1 MIDRWPGHNFSVAAR
16 SLLIGE
22 INVGLPRDFNGLRVA
37 KISPFATSALIV
49 VKQALYCMRRADLC
63 GSGETASI
71 SFYTTLCSS
80 CLRCRRSNQVPAAG
94 GHLASPRPGAHCSG
108 TTVVCRSHGARSQG
122 RLRLFDSS
130 DEFLRRAIA
139 VLSRPVT
146 RLSALAPAQRAGA
159 QRLSALAHSVSYCV
173 AKPCPKSGVKPTCRL
188 DARTSQFDPTETSS
202 LINI

>member
-37 KISPFATSALIV
+37 KISPFVTSALIV

-159 QRLSALAHSVSYCV
+159 QRLSALARNGHADRVARRPLSGAKRNTCAHSELF
-173 AKPCPKSGVKPTCRL
+173 R
-188 DARTSQFDPTETSS
+188 FDPTE
-202 LINI
+202 

>member
-159 QRLSALAHSVSYCV
+159 QRLSALAPLRHADCIEQ
-173 AKPCPKSGVKPTCRL
+173 CPLSGVTRKTF
-188 DARTSQFDPTETSS
+188 AHSEFFSV
-202 LINI
+202 